1 MTGYI
6 GHVSHCL
13 GTIELVIFLCAFVC
27 RVGYYDVESRE
38 TLLYK

>member
-13 GTIELVIFLCAFVC
+13 GTIELVFLCAFVC